1 MINIYKINKEKI
13 KSVYISVNFTMN
25 VNEKGISESAVLA
38 SLLSKSSKKYKNQ
51 IEIEKYMYELFGAE
65 FDVNVQKYGDL
76 YNVEFLIE
84 AINKDFLPGNE
95 DVIIKCVNFLHDIIT
110 EPNLENNTFS
120 KDLVER
126 EKKAILEK
134 IKSKK
139 DDKLRYSVTKMEEIM
154 CDGENFGVYVYGTEK
169 AVSQITSED
178 LYQRYIW
185 MLNNSCI
192 TVIISGNLNGY
203 DKIDCEVN
211 RIFNDINSNIS
222 YENLNF
228 NNKHEKHNDKA
239 LNETIEKSDTTQSV
253 ISMGLKVEEASIEEF
268 YILSLYNAILG
279 STPSSKLFQNFREKE
294 SLAYTVRSRYYRFKD
309 IIIIYA
315 GIESENFNKAKK
327 VIEKELNDIVIGNIT
342 DEEFNAAKTSV
353 ISDFNEWDDSKVAL
367 AKMLFVNLII
377 YKNDQIS
384 IEKMINLISNVT
396 KSQVIDIAKKIKLKE
411 IFLLGGSDC
420 E

>member
-1 MINIYKINKEKI
+1 MINIYKINKEKF

-84 AINKDFLPGNE
+84 AINKDFLPENE

-154 CDGENFGVYVYGTEK
+154 CNGENFGVYVYGTEK
-169 AVSQITSED
+169 VVSQITSED

>member
-1 MINIYKINKEKI
+1 MINVYKINKEKF

-154 CDGENFGVYVYGTEK
+154 CNGENFGVYVYGTEK
-169 AVSQITSED
+169 VVSQITPED